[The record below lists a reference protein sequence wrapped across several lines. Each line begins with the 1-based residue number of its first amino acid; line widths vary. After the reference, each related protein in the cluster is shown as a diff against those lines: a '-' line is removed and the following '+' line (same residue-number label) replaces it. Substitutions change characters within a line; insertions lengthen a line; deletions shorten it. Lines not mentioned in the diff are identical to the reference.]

1 MRLSNLVTAG
11 AILLTAVLA
20 APSEITKRIP
30 PRVGTSS
37 FNTKPNGPRPSK
49 PDTKY
54 FHEPGIDDELGHYDA
69 RFFKQVL
76 SAEERSDNLQHLI
89 RSYLTVFRE
98 RNIETWIAHGT
109 LLGWWWNG
117 KIMPWDRDLDVQ
129 VSANTLIWLGANLN
143 MTYHNYTFTSP
154 EGVQENREYLLDVN
168 PNLVDRLRGDAQN
181 VIDARWVDVRNGLF
195 VDITG
200 LSETFP
206 ATQPGVWSCKNF
218 HRYRTRDLY
227 PLRETV
233 FEGVP
238 ALVPYS
244 FDKVLTDE
252 YSQRA
257 LTKTLHEGHR
267 WIPELKEWVNQRKI
281 NAANNANGAVKP
293 HVPRSLQADEK
304 PKAGLEN
311 LLRVL

>member
-1 MRLSNLVTAG
+1 MRLSNLVAAG
-11 AILLTAVLA
+11 ALLLTAVLS
-20 APSEITKRIP
+20 APSEIIERIP
-30 PRVGTSS
+30 PRVGASN
-37 FNTKPNGPRPSK
+37 FNKPNGPQPAK

-54 FHEPGIDDELGHYDA
+54 FHEPGLDDELGHYDA
-69 RFFKQVL
+69 RFFKKAVPE
-76 SAEERSDNLQHLI
+76 EERGDRLQHLI
-89 RSYLTVFRE
+89 RSYLLAFRE

-129 VSANTLIWLGANLN
+129 VSAATLTWLGETLN

-154 EGVQENREYLLDVN
+154 TGVEETRVYLLDIN
-168 PNLVDRLRGDAQN
+168 PHHTDRLRGDAQN
-181 VIDARWVDVRNGLF
+181 VIDARWVDITNGLF

-200 LSETFP
+200 LSETYP

-233 FEGVP
+233 FEGVQ

-244 FDKVLTDE
+244 FDKILTDE
-252 YSQRA
+252 YSKRA

-267 WIPELKEWVNQRKI
+267 WIPELKEWVSQKKI
-281 NAANNANGAVKP
+281 QSGKQGTGVVKP
-293 HVPRSLQADEK
+293 HVPRSLQADET
-304 PKAGLEN
+304 PKAGLGN
-311 LLRVL
+311 ILRVL